1 MASYDTWQNILTGIS
16 QGSFDKI
23 YLRDANGNMVDLLTL
38 LGSLGSVTDVIS
50 NSSELVVTTSG
61 TTKILTLNLGGY
73 VTSTALTNALAAY
86 TDTTALTI
94 FLEAKQ
100 NTLTAGTGIAISGAT
115 ISSTHTPIILQLDGT
130 TQSGATTL
138 NFVGNNASFASNV
151 LNISRMAWQ
160 DALTLRYSNSASD
173 KNLSQGSAGELLW
186 NGLEVQL
193 RQNAFHQINVAAPL
207 TVSGSNSITLDTLW
221 KPSTVTVG
229 TGIQAVASDANGTLQ
244 LNLTGTESRSQ
255 LKLIDSQN
263 VVRSIVPSITGA
275 LTYNASTLVDLT
287 YLSSNFSTT
296 ASVNTSLAA
305 KQPTLTTAAGTFLNG
320 ATLSS
325 YTLRWNVSSTPSV
338 ATAIQE
344 LHWDN
349 YTIAE
354 TVNIGTGKIEL
365 TIGHP
370 TDMATQTWANT
381 QLATKQAVIPGLIH
395 VGSLLGLGTP
405 GASFQ
410 DHLELRGSS
419 TSLRFNYNGIWTP
432 HSIYTTQT
440 SFSIFSYADWRLYNF
455 AGNPLYV
462 GGSSLNLVCAGTVTQ
477 NSDRQLKED
486 IRDADIQSITSVFDS
501 VNVRTYRRNDYEATR
516 TRVGFISQE
525 VEAALP
531 TEFQNI
537 VGEYTK
543 EEEGKDPI
551 ALKTLDYSR
560 LVCILWGVCK
570 NQQAEL
576 AALTSRVTTL
586 EANKRKA

>member
-1 MASYDTWQNILTGIS
+1 
-16 QGSFDKI
+16 
-23 YLRDANGNMVDLLTL
+23 
-38 LGSLGSVTDVIS
+38 
-50 NSSELVVTTSG
+50 
-61 TTKILTLNLGGY
+61 
-73 VTSTALTNALAAY
+73 
-86 TDTTALTI
+86 
-94 FLEAKQ
+94 
-100 NTLTAGTGIAISGAT
+100 
-115 ISSTHTPIILQLDGT
+115 
-130 TQSGATTL
+130 
-138 NFVGNNASFASNV
+138 
-151 LNISRMAWQ
+151 
-160 DALTLRYSNSASD
+160 
-173 KNLSQGSAGELLW
+173 
-186 NGLEVQL
+186 
-193 RQNAFHQINVAAPL
+193 
-207 TVSGSNSITLDTLW
+207 
-221 KPSTVTVG
+221 
-229 TGIQAVASDANGTLQ
+229 
-244 LNLTGTESRSQ
+244 
-255 LKLIDSQN
+255 
-263 VVRSIVPSITGA
+263 
-275 LTYNASTLVDLT
+275 
-287 YLSSNFSTT
+287 
-296 ASVNTSLAA
+296 
-305 KQPTLTTAAGTFLNG
+305 
-320 ATLSS
+320 
-325 YTLRWNVSSTPSV
+325 V

-381 QLATKQAVIPGLIH
+381 QLATTQAVIPGLIH

-501 VNVRTYRRNDYEATR
+501 VNVRTYRRNDYETTR
-516 TRVGFISQE
+516 TRIGFISQE